1 VLYGELVF
9 KQAPL
14 LFSVPTIV
22 TEKGKAMSIKVI
34 HGASEASFELAGL
47 PIETVAEKLRDILNI
62 PSQFISYLDGHVVSN
77 MRVLNRENRVLEF
90 VKPFGRKGGL
100 PDFWSE
106 NELLE
111 FFGNEAME
119 RMIEAGL
126 DLKSNSVIP
135 KSEVI
140 AWNDWLQN
148 SEEPRLEIPARVDIK
163 KEIIQMNGVNYRV
176 DQEMAAIVK
185 CILDAKGA
193 WITTTEMQKKYP
205 EYIVNNR
212 VDDVIRRKIFT
223 HKSGIGDYIE
233 SCWKGYHLTSRKE

>member
-1 VLYGELVF
+1 
-9 KQAPL
+9 
-14 LFSVPTIV
+14 
-22 TEKGKAMSIKVI
+22 MSIIII
-34 HGASEASFELAGL
+34 HGASEASFELSGH
-47 PIETVAEKLRDILNI
+47 PIYLVAEKLRDILNV
-62 PSQFISYLDGHVVSN
+62 PSHYISYLDGRLVSN
-77 MRVLNRENRVLEF
+77 NYVLNRENKVLEF
-90 VKPFGRKGGL
+90 VKPFGNKGGL

-111 FFGNEAME
+111 FFGDNAMK
-119 RMIEAGL
+119 RMMEAGL
-126 DLKSNSVIP
+126 DLESNSVIP

-140 AWNDWLQN
+140 SWNDWLHN

-193 WITTTEMQKKYP
+193 WITTAEMQKKYP
-205 EYIVNNR
+205 EYILNDRIDN
-212 VDDVIRRKIFT
+212 VIRRKLFT

-233 SCWKGYHLTSRKE
+233 GSWKGYHLISRKE

>member
-1 VLYGELVF
+1 
-9 KQAPL
+9 
-14 LFSVPTIV
+14 
-22 TEKGKAMSIKVI
+22 MSIRVV
-34 HGASEASFELAGL
+34 HGANNGAFGLSGL
-47 PIETVAEKLRDILNI
+47 PINTVAEKLRDIFNI
-62 PSQFISYLDGHVVSN
+62 PSHYISYLDGRVVSN
-77 MRVLNRENRVLEF
+77 EYVLNGENKVLEF
-90 VKPFGRKGGL
+90 VKPFGNKGGL

-111 FFGNEAME
+111 FFGDNAMK
-119 RMIEAGL
+119 RMMEAGL
-126 DLKSNSVIP
+126 DLESNSVIP

-140 AWNDWLQN
+140 SWNDWLHN
-148 SEEPRLEIPARVDIK
+148 SEETQLEIPARVDIK

-205 EYIVNNR
+205 KYIVNNR
-212 VDDVIRRKIFT
+212 VDNVIRRKLYT

-233 SCWKGYHLTSRKE
+233 GSWKGYHLISRKE

>member
-1 VLYGELVF
+1 
-9 KQAPL
+9 
-14 LFSVPTIV
+14 
-22 TEKGKAMSIKVI
+22 MSIRVV
-34 HGASEASFELAGL
+34 HGASESSFELSGL
-47 PIETVAEKLRDILNI
+47 PIETVAELIRDILNI

-77 MRVLNRENRVLEF
+77 KRVLNRENKVLEF
-90 VKPFGRKGGL
+90 VKPFGHKGGL
-100 PDFWSE
+100 PDFWSKS
-106 NELLE
+106 ELFE
-111 FFGNEAME
+111 FFGNDAMG

-126 DLKSNSVIP
+126 DLESNSVIP

-193 WITTTEMQKKYP
+193 WITIAEMQKKYP

-212 VDDVIRRKIFT
+212 VDNVIRRKLYT

-233 SCWKGYHLTSRKE
+233 GSWRGYHLTSLKE

>member
-1 VLYGELVF
+1 
-9 KQAPL
+9 
-14 LFSVPTIV
+14 
-22 TEKGKAMSIKVI
+22 MSIRII
-34 HGASEASFELAGL
+34 HGASEASFELSGH
-47 PIETVAEKLRDILNI
+47 PIYLVAEKLRDILNV
-62 PSQFISYLDGHVVSN
+62 PSQFISYLDGRLVSN
-77 MRVLNRENRVLEF
+77 NYVLDGKHEVLEF

-111 FFGNEAME
+111 FFGNEAIE
-119 RMIEAGL
+119 RIVEAGL
-126 DLKSNSVIP
+126 DLESNSVIP

-140 AWNDWLQN
+140 AWNDWLHN
-148 SEEPRLEIPARVDIK
+148 SEEPRLEIPARVNIK
-163 KEIIQMNGVNYRV
+163 KEIIQMNGENYHI

-185 CILDAKGA
+185 CIVDAKGA

-233 SCWKGYHLTSRKE
+233 SCWKGYHLTSLKE